1 MSQARDAAV
10 AAAVISSS
18 AALLVAIVS
27 GAIAL
32 LRANF
37 QRRYQRRY
45 QALVDVQDA
54 MVTVRTALRGYGQA
68 AAQAA
73 QSDPVAPGASSSQRS
88 FAWRVPADRDEVQF
102 AARTQLEAR
111 LVRVE
116 RVVAERVG
124 VWYAVAQEALLAPG
138 ELMAGDEDAA
148 FRDTNQLIGTA
159 IQSRNGLV
167 PSRFRTAN
175 GQDARAA

>member
-1 MSQARDAAV
+1 MMSQAPDAAV

-32 LRANF
+32 LRAGF

-45 QALVDVQDA
+45 QALVDAQDA
-54 MVTVRTALRGYGQA
+54 MVMVRTALREYGQA

-73 QSDPVAPGASSSQRS
+73 QSDPVGPGARGPQRS
-88 FAWRVPADRDEVQF
+88 FAWRVPGDRDEAQF

-116 RVVAERVG
+116 RVVADSVG
-124 VWYAVAQEALLAPG
+124 DWYSVAQEALLAPG

-148 FRDTNQLIGTA
+148 FHDTNQLIGAA
-159 IQSRNGLV
+159 IRSRNGLV
-167 PSRFRTAN
+167 PSRFSPGSDLSAK
-175 GQDARAA
+175 